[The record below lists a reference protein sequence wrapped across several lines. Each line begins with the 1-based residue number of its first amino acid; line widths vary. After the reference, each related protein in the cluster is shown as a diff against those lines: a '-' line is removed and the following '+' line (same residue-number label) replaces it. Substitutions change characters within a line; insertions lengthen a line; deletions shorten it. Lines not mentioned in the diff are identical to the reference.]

1 MEAFEVPMMVAAL
14 VLMFGAVG
22 AKILTTARIAQLNT
36 RINHVEQDK
45 QEALGRL
52 KGVQNQTA
60 VLQQNMRVMETKKAK
75 LSKKYARLQKEESQ
89 FHNEEATRKQRTG
102 MRKVN

>member
-1 MEAFEVPMMVAAL
+1 MESFEVPMMVAAL

-22 AKILTTARIAQLNT
+22 AKIMTTARIAQLNS

-45 QEALGRL
+45 QEVMGRL

>member
-1 MEAFEVPMMVAAL
+1 MESLEVPTMVTAL

-22 AKILTTARIAQLNT
+22 AKIVTTARIAQLNS

-52 KGVQNQTA
+52 KGAQNQTA
-60 VLQQNMRVMETKKAK
+60 VLQQNMRVLETKKAK
-75 LSKKYARLQKEESQ
+75 LAKKFARLQKEES
-89 FHNEEATRKQRTG
+89 TRRQRTS